1 MQTVLVTPTFERQAA
16 KAALSD
22 EEVADIISAL
32 AADPLSG
39 DVIPGTGGAR
49 KLRFA
54 RQGSGKSGGY
64 RTIHY
69 FGGNHVPIFLLAL
82 IDKRKMANLT
92 KAELNELA
100 IILPQIAEAYRK
112 GQTK

>member
-1 MQTVLVTPTFERQAA
+1 ML
-16 KAALSD
+16 
-22 EEVADIISAL
+22 IH
-32 AADPLSG
+32 
-39 DVIPGTGGAR
+39 
-49 KLRFA
+49 

-64 RTIHY
+64 RMIHY
-69 FGGNHVPIFLLAL
+69 FGGNDVPIFLPAL